1 MYDVNTTYKD
11 RRRPRRRRPDDRGRD
26 MNDVTNF
33 RPETLTVDGTLAD
46 RVRAILEQRI
56 KGGEFPPRSRLPS
69 EPVLAERFRV
79 SRTVIR
85 EAVSRLK
92 SDGLVET
99 RRGSGTVVLEPNLA
113 TPFRIDVDVRDSAA
127 AVLRVIEL
135 RRGIEAEMAALAAER
150 RTAAQLARIRTAL
163 AAIDESSAAGG
174 DGVAEDLALHTAIS
188 EATGNSLYTSLLSFL
203 TQFIQAAIRVTRTNE
218 AQRDD
223 LAQHTRGEH
232 ARLVDAIA
240 RQDVAAARAAALE
253 HMENTAKRVRE
264 ADPEFWSGQ
273 AGEIAQHLAATTQD
287 AIPGLARE

>member
-1 MYDVNTTYKD
+1 
-11 RRRPRRRRPDDRGRD
+11 
-26 MNDVTNF
+26 MNDSTNF
-33 RPETLTVDGTLAD
+33 RPESLTVDGTLAD
-46 RVRAILEQRI
+46 RVRTILEQRI
-56 KGGEFPPRSRLPS
+56 KGGEFPPHSHLPS

-92 SDGLVET
+92 SEGLVET
-99 RRGSGTVVLEPNLA
+99 RRGSGTIVLEPNLA

-150 RTAAQLARIRTAL
+150 RTATQLAQIRKAL
-163 AAIDESSAAGG
+163 AAIDHATQAGG

-188 EATGNSLYTSLLSFL
+188 QATGNSLYTSLLNFL

-223 LAQHTRGEH
+223 LAQHTRSEH
-232 ARLVDAIA
+232 AQLVDAIA
-240 RQDVAAARAAALE
+240 RKDVAAARAAALE

-264 ADPEFWSGQ
+264 ADPSFWTGQ
-273 AGEIAQHLAATTQD
+273 AGEIAQR
-287 AIPGLARE
+287 LARTAQDVATSASRPTRGKKKAAPQS